1 MTSLRTFFAA
11 HPRAADVLLACA
23 VTTLGLLLRLS
34 EGVPREPGTA
44 AMLLA
49 LILAQGLPLVWRRTR
64 PWTVMT
70 VSGLAYVVYEL
81 ADPVVGYNDGVFVA
95 FAGYAVARYARQPGS
110 AAVIPVAAA
119 AVLGPDLVRPW
130 LGRGLPAEI
139 TLGPLEWLLV
149 TGMAWALWLLGSAQR
164 RVGEDAERLREL
176 AARLRAEQE
185 LSAARAVTA
194 ERARIARDLHDL
206 VAHHVSAIAMQARA
220 SAEAFPGDRGVAAIG
235 AAADDALEEMR
246 RLLGLL
252 ADGPGDTGP
261 SASLAHLD
269 RLAAAAQSAGCRVR
283 LETEGAESEGEGI
296 EGDGAEGDGAE
307 GTGTEGAGVEGEG
320 AEGAGAVPEAVQV
333 SAYRIVQEALT
344 NVLKHAGP
352 ADVEIRVRR
361 APRALTVLVANGP
374 PYPGHRPLPGSGLG
388 LIGMRE
394 RAALFGGVL
403 HAGPHDGGWRVEAT
417 LRWAAPG

>member
-23 VTTLGLLLRLS
+23 VTALGLLLRLS
-34 EGVPREPGTA
+34 EEVPRDPGTA

-64 PWTVMT
+64 PWTVMA
-70 VSGLAYVVYEL
+70 VSSLAYVVYEL

-130 LGRGLPAEI
+130 LGRGVPAEI

-164 RVGEDAERLREL
+164 RVSEDAERLREL

-235 AAADDALEEMR
+235 AAADDALDEMR

-269 RLAAAAQSAGCRVR
+269 RLAAAAESAGCRVR
-283 LETEGAESEGEGI
+283 LETERV
-296 EGDGAEGDGAE
+296 GAEGE
-307 GTGTEGAGVEGEG
+307 RVEGERAEG
-320 AEGAGAVPEAVQV
+320 ERVEGAGAVPEAAQV

-352 ADVEIRVRR
+352 TEVRIRVRQ
-361 APRALTVLVANGP
+361 APGALTVLVANGP

-394 RAALFGGVL
+394 RAALFDGAL
-403 HAGPHDGGWRVEAT
+403 RAGPHDGGWRVEAT
-417 LRWAAPG
+417 LRWAAP